1 MELGT
6 DCSVNGGRNSND
18 PKVNYVALVKPDHML
33 EHPQKLR
40 STRLIFYQA
49 VKMIKTGGQSAGKT
63 FNSFRQLN

>member
-1 MELGT
+1 MELRT

-40 STRLIFYQA
+40 STRLIFY
-49 VKMIKTGGQSAGKT
+49 
-63 FNSFRQLN
+63 